1 MTTLKYNGNLLCFQS
16 QNLIHILSKLL
27 ARAAGIYNRYRILNV
42 TTDRNHPKIVFLF
55 LVELSSVGK
64 KFLQKSENFLK

>member
-27 ARAAGIYNRYRILNV
+27 ARAAGIYN
-42 TTDRNHPKIVFLF
+42 HPKIVFLF

-64 KFLQKSENFLK
+64 QFLQKSENFLK